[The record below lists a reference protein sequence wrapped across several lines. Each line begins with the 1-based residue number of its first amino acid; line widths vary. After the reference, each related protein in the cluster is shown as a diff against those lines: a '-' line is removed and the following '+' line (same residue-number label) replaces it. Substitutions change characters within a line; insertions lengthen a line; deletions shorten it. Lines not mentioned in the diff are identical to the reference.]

1 MIKRI
6 FYGLFNDNQLR
17 SYIKDVLYSEWKI
30 VGVQES
36 TLIFKKV
43 VKEIEI
49 LITIH
54 ISDIQDTRLRN
65 DL

>member
-17 SYIKDVLYSEWKI
+17 LYIKDVLYSEWKI

-36 TLIFKKV
+36 TLIFKEV
-43 VKEIEI
+43 VKEKET
-49 LITIH
+49 LITIN
-54 ISDIQDTRLRN
+54 ISDIQDIRLRN
-65 DL
+65 NL